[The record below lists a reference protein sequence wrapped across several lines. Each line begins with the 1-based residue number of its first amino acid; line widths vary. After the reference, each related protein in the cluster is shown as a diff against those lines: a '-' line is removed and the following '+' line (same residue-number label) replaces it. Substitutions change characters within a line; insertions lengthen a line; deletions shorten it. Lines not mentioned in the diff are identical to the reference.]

1 MEKQSKEVWKDI
13 PGYAGRYQA
22 SDQGRIRSF
31 CKDANGRILRGT
43 LNMGYRLAVKYDIS
57 RSLILKI
64 AQAKGRWS
72 YLGSKVH
79 QQAACTPKCDLETAL
94 AIRKQYSEVKV
105 TQVELAKQ
113 YSLNA
118 TTIGNIVNGRGAYSE
133 LTQ

>member
-43 LNMGYRLAVKYDIS
+43 LNMGYRSVNLH
-57 RSLILKI
+57 
-64 AQAKGRWS
+64 
-72 YLGSKVH
+72 LGEGKV
-79 QQAACTPKCDLETAL
+79 
-94 AIRKQYSEVKV
+94 V
-105 TQVELAKQ
+105 
-113 YSLNA
+113 A